1 VTVTLH
7 AASCGRQ
14 PAPLLRP
21 WQASDIPGLLEIHRD
36 PVMSQA
42 ARHPITTEQD
52 AHRWLQAQQ
61 DGWAGGDRLSFA
73 VLDQAVLDQA
83 VLDQEAAGQ
92 PAGVLGQ
99 VALRGCAAGREA
111 AEIGYWTAP
120 AARGRGIASGA
131 VVTVT
136 AWAFQALGPLGLQRV
151 DLIHQVDNPASCR
164 VAQKSGYAL
173 AGVLPA
179 DAPAFPADGHLHR
192 RSAPG

>member
-52 AHRWLQAQQ
+52 ALRWLQAQQ

-73 VLDQAVLDQA
+73 VLDQ
-83 VLDQEAAGQ
+83 EAAGQ
-92 PAGVLGQ
+92 PGGVLGQ

-179 DAPAFPADGHLHR
+179 DPPAFPADGHLHS